1 MRDLTSPAAV
11 RALLLERG
19 IRPKKRLGQN
29 FLVNPGVLDKIVA
42 AAGVNAGDTVLEI
55 GPGVGALTCRLAEV
69 AGKVV
74 AVEVDRN
81 LVTLLKEIL
90 VGYPNVLLLHADAL
104 KTDFEAAV
112 AEAGGTFPY
121 KVVANLPYYITT
133 PLLFRLLNSGLRV
146 CLLIL
151 MVQRE
156 VAVRMVARP
165 GTKDYGAL
173 SVFVQY
179 RTKPDLV
186 SLVSRGNF
194 FPAPEV
200 DSAIVRLAV
209 RSHPPVVVSSEELLF
224 RIVRASFAKRRK
236 TLLNAL
242 TGSDLGLD
250 RELLRL
256 SLARAGIDPERRGE
270 TLTLEEFAAIT
281 RSLAT

>member
-1 MRDLTSPAAV
+1 M

>member
-1 MRDLTSPAAV
+1 MRDLASPAAV

-42 AAGVNAGDTVLEI
+42 AAEVNAGDTVVEI
-55 GPGVGALTCRLAEV
+55 GPGVGALTCRLAET

-121 KVVANLPYYITT
+121 KVVANFPYYITT

-224 RIVRASFAKRRK
+224 RVVRASFAKRRK